1 MSNARNPTA
10 GTRRARYARRL
21 GLDDNPL
28 RRPADRVDAWL
39 RLATAILILTAV
51 PVTAIIAG
59 QTADHLFSRQAQAQQ
74 AADHLV
80 GAVLTQNARASSID
94 PYAAVPDTWVT
105 ARWTAPDGTARS
117 GQVLA
122 PIGSFAGAAVPIWVS
137 ASGAVADPPARHADV
152 VAEVAVTMMLTSIT
166 LTGLL
171 LGIQA
176 VAHHFLDRR
185 RFRSW
190 DAEWRSI
197 GPLWTGHRS

>member
-1 MSNARNPTA
+1 MSNARNPAA

-39 RLATAILILTAV
+39 RLAMLILILTVV
-51 PVTAIIAG
+51 PVTAILAG
-59 QTADHLFSRQAQAQQ
+59 RTADQLFSRQARTQQ
-74 AADHLV
+74 AADRPV
-80 GAVLTQNARASSID
+80 DAVLTQNAPASSVD
-94 PYAAVPDTWVT
+94 PYATVPDTWVT

-122 PIGSFAGAAVPIWVS
+122 PIGSFAGGVVPVWVS
-137 ASGAVADPPARHADV
+137 ASGALADPPARHAAV
-152 VAEVAVTMMLTSIT
+152 VAEVAVTVLLTSMA
-166 LTGLL
+166 LTGVL
-171 LGIQA
+171 LGVQA

>member
-1 MSNARNPTA
+1 MSNAWNPTA
-10 GTRRARYARRL
+10 STRRARYACRL

-28 RRPADRVDAWL
+28 RRPADRVDVWL
-39 RLATAILILTAV
+39 RLAVLILILTAV

-59 QTADHLFSRQAQAQQ
+59 QTADHLFSRQARAQQ

-80 GAVLTQNARASSID
+80 DAVLTQNAPTSSVD
-94 PYAAVPDTWVT
+94 PYAAVPDTWTT

-122 PIGSFAGAAVPIWVS
+122 PVGSFAGGVVPVWVS
-137 ASGAVADPPARHADV
+137 AAGAVAGPPSRHADV
-152 VAEVAVTMMLTSIT
+152 LAEVAVTVMLTSMA

-171 LGIQA
+171 LGIRA
-176 VAHHFLDRR
+176 VADHFLDRR

>member
-1 MSNARNPTA
+1 
-10 GTRRARYARRL
+10 
-21 GLDDNPL
+21 
-28 RRPADRVDAWL
+28 
-39 RLATAILILTAV
+39 
-51 PVTAIIAG
+51 
-59 QTADHLFSRQAQAQQ
+59 
-74 AADHLV
+74 
-80 GAVLTQNARASSID
+80 VLTQNAPASSID

-122 PIGSFAGAAVPIWVS
+122 PIGSFAGAVVPVWVS

-152 VAEVAVTMMLTSIT
+152 VAQVAVTMMLTSIT

-171 LGIQA
+171 LGVRA
-176 VAHHFLDRR
+176 VAQHFLDRR

-197 GPLWTGHRS
+197 GPLWTGNRS

>member
-1 MSNARNPTA
+1 MSNARNPAA

-21 GLDDNPL
+21 GLDGNPL

-51 PVTAIIAG
+51 PVTAVIAG

-80 GAVLTQNARASSID
+80 DAVLTQNAPASTID
-94 PYAAVPDTWVT
+94 PYAAVPDTWAA

-122 PIGSFAGAAVPIWVS
+122 PIGSFAGDAVPVWVTT
-137 ASGAVADPPARHADV
+137 SGAIADPPTRHADV
-152 VAEVAVTMMLTSIT
+152 VAEVAVAVLLTSMALI
-166 LTGLL
+166 GLL
-171 LGIQA
+171 LGVQA

>member
-21 GLDDNPL
+21 GLDGNPL
-28 RRPADRVDAWL
+28 RRPADRVEAWL
-39 RLATAILILTAV
+39 RLAVLILILTAV

-80 GAVLTQNARASSID
+80 DAVLTQNAPTATID
-94 PYAAVPDTWVT
+94 PYAAVPDTWAA

-122 PIGSFAGAAVPIWVS
+122 PIGSFAGDVVPVWVS
-137 ASGAVADPPARHADV
+137 KSGAIADPPARHVDV
-152 VAEVAVTMMLTSIT
+152 VAEVAVAVLLTSMALI
-166 LTGLL
+166 GLL
-171 LGIQA
+171 LGGRA

>member
-1 MSNARNPTA
+1 MSNARNPAA
-10 GTRRARYARRL
+10 GTRPARYARRL
-21 GLDDNPL
+21 GLDGNPL
-28 RRPADRVDAWL
+28 RRPVDKIDAWL
-39 RLATAILILTAV
+39 RLAVLILILTAV
-51 PVTAIIAG
+51 PVTTIIAG
-59 QTADHLFSRQAQAQQ
+59 RTAGHLFSRQAQAQQ

-80 GAVLTQNARASSID
+80 DAVLTQNAPVSSVD
-94 PYAAVPDTWVT
+94 PYAAVPDTWTT

-122 PIGSFAGAAVPIWVS
+122 PIGSFAGGVVPVWVNAA
-137 ASGAVADPPARHADV
+137 GAVADPPSRHAAVLAD
-152 VAEVAVTMMLTSIT
+152 VAVTVMLTSMA

-171 LGIQA
+171 LGVRA
-176 VAHHFLDRR
+176 VADHFLDRR

>member
-1 MSNARNPTA
+1 MSNVRNPTA
-10 GTRRARYARRL
+10 DTRRARYVRRL

-28 RRPADRVDAWL
+28 RRPADKVDAWL
-39 RLATAILILTAV
+39 RLAVLILILTAV
-51 PVTAIIAG
+51 PVAAIIAG

-74 AADHLV
+74 ATDHLV
-80 GAVLTQNARASSID
+80 DAVLTQNAPASSVD
-94 PYAAVPDTWVT
+94 PYAAVPDTWAT
-105 ARWTAPDGTARS
+105 ARWRAPDGTARS

-122 PIGSFAGAAVPIWVS
+122 PIGSFAGDVVPVWVS
-137 ASGAVADPPARHADV
+137 ASGAVADPPSRHADV
-152 VAEVAVTMMLTSIT
+152 VAEVAVTVLLTSMT

-171 LGIQA
+171 LGVRA
-176 VAHHFLDRR
+176 VAQHFLDRR

>member
-1 MSNARNPTA
+1 MAAACP
-10 GTRRARYARRL
+10 
-21 GLDDNPL
+21 
-28 RRPADRVDAWL
+28 
-39 RLATAILILTAV
+39 AILILTAV

-80 GAVLTQNARASSID
+80 DAVLTQNAPAATID
-94 PYAAVPDTWVT
+94 PYAAVPDTWAA

-122 PIGSFAGAAVPIWVS
+122 PIGSFAGDVVPVWVS
-137 ASGAVADPPARHADV
+137 KSGAIADPPTRHADV
-152 VAEVAVTMMLTSIT
+152 VAEVAVAVLLTSMALI
-166 LTGLL
+166 GLL
-171 LGIQA
+171 LGVRA